1 MRNHETALRVLLS
14 AVAAA
19 AVLVALAGCS
29 SDRNADCGYTGEPGS
44 AQYDRDVDRA
54 VRNGCDSDEIVPY
67 DG

>member
-1 MRNHETALRVLLS
+1 MRNRETGLSVLLS
-14 AVAAA
+14 ALAAA
-19 AVLVALAGCS
+19 SLVALTSCE
-29 SDRNADCGYTGEPGS
+29 SDRSADCGYTGEPGS